1 MMRLATAL
9 GLICLS
15 LLAFG
20 LYQGAILTRQNEEAL
35 RNLDKQIASE
45 SEATRILKAEWS
57 FLNQPE
63 RLQALAKK
71 HLHLAPVA
79 AVQFTQLARLPL
91 RGETAHS
98 PIVTIEDLPKRKI
111 GAGSATIKQKH

>member
-1 MMRLATAL
+1 MMRLATTL

-15 LLAFG
+15 FLAFG
-20 LYQGAILTRQNEEAL
+20 LYQGAIVTRQNEEAL

-45 SEATRILKAEWS
+45 SEAIRILKAEWS

-71 HLHLAPVA
+71 RRTGGGG
-79 AVQFTQLARLPL
+79 FL
-91 RGETAHS
+91 RTNSDSRSTRVRQSWE
-98 PIVTIEDLPKRKI
+98 
-111 GAGSATIKQKH
+111 KQERPC